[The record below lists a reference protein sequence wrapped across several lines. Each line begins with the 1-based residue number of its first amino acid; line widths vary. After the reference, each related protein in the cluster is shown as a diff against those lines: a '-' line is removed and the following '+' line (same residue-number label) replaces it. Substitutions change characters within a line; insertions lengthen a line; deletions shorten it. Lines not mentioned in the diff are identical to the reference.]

1 VAVAVV
7 RRAQAQ
13 TELTEV
19 LEVLVVVLV
28 LQTTQLQ
35 LREVL
40 GLLGKDFLE
49 ARLQVELLAIMTQEV
64 VVAVLRL
71 LVEMDKHLVLV

>member
-1 VAVAVV
+1 VV
-7 RRAQAQ
+7 RRVQAQ

-28 LQTTQLQ
+28 LQTPQLQ

-49 ARLQVELLAIMTQEV
+49 AQLQVELLALMTRAV
-64 VVAVLRL
+64 AVAVLRL
-71 LVEMDKHLVLV
+71 LVEMDKHLVLA